1 MRFKLTTAGFGFLC
15 AVQLGWLW
23 GVFSTTDALAEELV
37 ASSPKP
43 GFSLKCK
50 GFNSDLGKSEQPTID
65 TSDRLTEVG
74 QWVGEQ
80 EDTGMSL
87 HSVDFEVGQ
96 KASNYPQAWL
106 YVCMSS
112 TPAAPS

>member
-1 MRFKLTTAGFGFLC
+1 
-15 AVQLGWLW
+15 
-23 GVFSTTDALAEELV
+23 
-37 ASSPKP
+37 
-43 GFSLKCK
+43 
-50 GFNSDLGKSEQPTID
+50 
-65 TSDRLTEVG
+65 VG